1 MSKNRV
7 FIIVAVIVVGM
18 LTFGAVEVGGKRI
31 NNPDVHDD
39 VKSRIKMAVDRGDI
53 PSEEGR
59 RRLDNIK
66 HRKGDGS
73 LWDKKQ
79 KRALVKELNI
89 TEDQI
94 EAIKE
99 LRRSQRED
107 LKMLRK
113 RYYEAFLNLLTEEQ
127 RQKWEGK
134 SQDVERPKPKPRPRP
149 LPTRK
154 DSTANSENRIGI
166 RSINVGETAKT
177 SVNMITWG
185 ELKKNN

>member
-1 MSKNRV
+1 
-7 FIIVAVIVVGM
+7 
-18 LTFGAVEVGGKRI
+18 
-31 NNPDVHDD
+31 
-39 VKSRIKMAVDRGDI
+39 
-53 PSEEGR
+53 
-59 RRLDNIK
+59 
-66 HRKGDGS
+66 
-73 LWDKKQ
+73 
-79 KRALVKELNI
+79 
-89 TEDQI
+89 
-94 EAIKE
+94 
-99 LRRSQRED
+99 
-107 LKMLRK
+107 MLRK